1 MEEISSAQSSN
12 RVIEQDIAVQL
23 PIVVVRRAA
32 VVRLAGA
39 QLAADALDEHGAV
52 LFGERVF
59 ALLGRQVGVQIFQL
73 LRGDEE
79 DMAGQQLRIAELG
92 NVPRSASLRV
102 ADGGD
107 DVAHAVRVRYASL
120 RVFAV

>member
-1 MEEISSAQSSN
+1 M
-12 RVIEQDIAVQL
+12 L

-59 ALLGRQVGVQIFQL
+59 ALLGRQIGVQIFQL
-73 LRGDEE
+73 LCGDEG
-79 DMAGQQLRIAELG
+79 DIGGSAAAYRTAGDTCRA
-92 NVPRSASLRV
+92 RSA
-102 ADGGD
+102 
-107 DVAHAVRVRYASL
+107 AVSQMQDTMPVTA
-120 RVFAV
+120 